1 MLLEAKDLTKRYT
14 DRNVL
19 DHTSLIIEEGERIG
33 LIGVNGTGKS
43 TLLKVLAKKETSE
56 GTITWKKDLRLHYLP
71 QDPQFEKETVMEEMQ
86 AHAKAQPQKV
96 EPYEISSILTQLDLK
111 DQPIRQLS
119 GGQRKRLALAKA
131 LITRCDLLLLDE
143 PTNHLDTTMIDAL
156 EKRLTRNRQ
165 ALLMITHDRFFLDRV
180 CQRILELDNGHLYS
194 HAGNYASYLEGKE
207 ARMEAESTQSH
218 KLDQLYKKEL
228 AWVRA
233 GVQARSTKS
242 KSRLDNFEKLRQA
255 RHKTQ
260 NKKLELM
267 NTSARLGR
275 KTLSWDHLT
284 YGYDKNKPL
293 FHDFSYQMKKGEHL
307 GIIGPNGCGKS
318 TLFKVLA
325 GKIQPDTGSLET
337 GPTVKIGWFGQQ
349 EMAEDLSVRVI
360 DFITETASSVDVDGQ
375 SVDAAS
381 LLERFLFPR
390 SMQYMPLE
398 RLSGGERRRVYLLK
412 VLMQA
417 PNVLFLDE
425 PTNDLDLVTLNIL
438 EDYLDEFNGLVLT
451 VSHDRYFMDRV
462 CDSVFVFNEDGTLT
476 QYMGGYTDYL
486 AKKADA
492 PRKEEEKAVHYVR
505 RRSTLSY
512 MEKKELESLPEK
524 METLEQEVDRL
535 NALLSQTADF
545 EQLRALSD
553 KRDTAENDL
562 EQATARWMELEEKKE
577 AL

>member
-165 ALLMITHDRFFLDRV
+165 AVLMITHDRFFLDRV

-553 KRDTAENDL
+553 KRDAAENDL

>member
-1 MLLEAKDLTKRYT
+1 MLLEAKELTKRYT

-19 DHTSLIIEEGERIG
+19 DHISLIIEQGERIG

-43 TLLKVLAKKETSE
+43 TLLKVLAKQEPSE
-56 GTITWKKDLRLHYLP
+56 GTVIWAPNLRLHYLP
-71 QDPQFEKETVMEEMQ
+71 QNPRFEKDTVMEEMK
-86 AHAKAQPQKV
+86 AHAKAQPEKV
-96 EPYEISSILTQLDLK
+96 EPYEISSILTQLDLE
-111 DQPIRQLS
+111 DQPVSQLS

-131 LITRCDLLLLDE
+131 LITKCDLLLLDE
-143 PTNHLDTTMIDAL
+143 PTNHLDTQMIDTL

-165 ALLMITHDRFFLDRV
+165 AVLMITHDRFFLDRV
-180 CQRILELDNGHLYS
+180 CQRILELEDGQLYS
-194 HAGNYASYLEGKE
+194 HAGGYASYLENKE
-207 ARMEAESTQSH
+207 EREQTSASRSH
-218 KLDQLYKKEL
+218 KLDRLYKKEL

-260 NKKLELM
+260 EKKLELM
-267 NTSARLGR
+267 NTTARLGK
-275 KTLSWDHLT
+275 KTLSWDHLAF
-284 YGYDKNKPL
+284 GYDKPL

-325 GKIQPDTGSLET
+325 GKLAPTAGILET

-360 DFITETASSVDVDGQ
+360 DFITETASAVDLEGR

-398 RLSGGERRRVYLLK
+398 RLSGGERRRVYLLR

-425 PTNDLDLVTLNIL
+425 PTNDLDLITLNIL
-438 EDYLDEFNGLVLT
+438 EDYLDEFSGLVLT

-462 CDSVFVFNEDGTLT
+462 CDSVFVFEKDGTLT
-476 QYMGGYTDYL
+476 QYMGGYSDYL
-486 AKKADA
+486 AKKTA
-492 PRKEEEKAVHYVR
+492 PEKKEAVKENHMPRRKSA
-505 RRSTLSY
+505 LSY
-512 MEKKELESLPEK
+512 MEKKELEGLPEA
-524 METLEQEVDRL
+524 MERLEQEVDAL
-535 NALLSQTADF
+535 NERLSQPLDF
-545 EQLRALSD
+545 ARMRQLSEQRDAAEARLEQL
-553 KRDTAENDL
+553 
-562 EQATARWMELEEKKE
+562 TARWMELEEKRE
-577 AL
+577 AA